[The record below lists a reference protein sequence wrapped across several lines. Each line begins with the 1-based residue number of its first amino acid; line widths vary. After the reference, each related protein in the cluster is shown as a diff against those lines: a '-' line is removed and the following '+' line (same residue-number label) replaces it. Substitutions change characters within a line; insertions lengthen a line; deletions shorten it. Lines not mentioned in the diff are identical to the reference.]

1 MERSEAVIPA
11 APVRHLRPTSLLP
24 FIVWGALLVLQ
35 LVSPDKAWSW
45 LLVGIGLLI
54 LIAYVWAR
62 MLCEQ
67 VVAQRHTLG
76 AWVVAG
82 DLLREQFTLTNR
94 GKLPVLWA
102 RIRDQSQVPGYRVDR
117 VETVEGEGN
126 RSWTTTGVCQ
136 RRGVF
141 QLGPWDVEMADPLGF
156 FMVTHHYPESATI
169 MVYPRASRLPNLDLP
184 RGRASGRASSSQRA
198 NEETILVGGLRAYYP
213 GDPLRRI
220 HWKATARHDDLMVH
234 DFDREPS
241 GDVWLIVDMDLRVQ
255 AGRDAEATQEY
266 SVILAASLAA
276 RFLRQGERRAVG
288 LLLSGRHPVVLPPG
302 RGQPQSWRILDALAR
317 AEPAPDVELEQLLR
331 QSGPSLGSGRTL
343 VIITPSQDGGWVAP
357 LLPLTARGNAPTAVL
372 LDATTFDPPTG
383 SPQALLGLRS
393 LLAQQRIRSAV
404 LEQGFPFQPID
415 KIRRRRTEA
424 RALSGFGRV
433 IQVEVEEEV

>member
-1 MERSEAVIPA
+1 MVTLAMPT
-11 APVRHLRPTSLLP
+11 RHLRPTSLLP
-24 FIVWGALLVLQ
+24 FIAWGVLLVLQ

-45 LLVGIGLLI
+45 LLVGLGLLI

-62 MLCEQ
+62 MLREQ
-67 VVAQRHTLG
+67 VVAERRTLG

-82 DLLREQFTLTNR
+82 DLLREQFILTNR

-117 VETVEGEGN
+117 VETVEGEGE

-156 FMVTHHYPESATI
+156 FMVTHHYPDSATI
-169 MVYPRASRLPNLDLP
+169 MVYPRASRLPHFDLP
-184 RGRASGRASSSQRA
+184 RGRAPGRASSSQRA
-198 NEETILVGGLRAYYP
+198 NEDTILVGGLRAYSP

-220 HWKATARHDDLMVH
+220 HWKATARHDDLKVH

-241 GDVWLIVDMDLRVQ
+241 GDVWLIVDMDSQVQ

-266 SVILAASLAA
+266 AVILAASLAA

-288 LLLSGRHPVVLPPG
+288 LLISGRHPVILPPG

-317 AEPAPDVELEQLLR
+317 AEPAPDLALEQLLR

-343 VIITPSQDGGWVAP
+343 VIVTPSQDGGWVAP
-357 LLPLTARGNAPTAVL
+357 LLPLIARGNSPTAVL
-372 LDATTFDPPTG
+372 LDATTFDPPLG

-393 LLAQQRIRSAV
+393 LLAQQRIQSTV

-415 KIRRRRTEA
+415 RIRRRRTEA

-433 IQVEVEEEV
+433 IRVEVEEEV